1 MSTKILH
8 IENLLKNLPSTPW
21 VYQMK
26 DAMGKVI
33 YVWKSINL
41 KSRVSSYFRDKG
53 GLTLAKKQMVGKI
66 IDIETIL
73 CESEVE
79 ALVLETNLIKHL
91 TPKYNILMKD
101 DKNLA
106 YIKITPWPVPEI
118 IKTRQKSQDG
128 WLYFGPYTQWSNIYE
143 CVKQLKRIF
152 RIRNCKMRFGVDA
165 RTKKLEVTYTAGRA
179 IPCMDYYIWLCPW
192 PCLLDPEK
200 IDAHSENVLHMKEFL
215 RWEHLSII
223 DTLKS
228 KMQAHAKQLEFEEA
242 QKIKILLDA
251 IWHISEKQ
259 LARDALPWDHDIFV
273 MLEKYEKLYVWV
285 LQVRNGHIIGIF
297 RHTIEGSLDTRD
309 DMIVQFLARQYIVS
323 DDTTTLSLPDSI
335 ILTTEIQD
343 HALLS
348 FFAEKNIFLNM
359 NPVWV
364 RKELFD
370 FAQNQLREYAYKSE
384 LATLEQKTLTRAH
397 METILTRLGYSLPK
411 KWEIIFECYDIS
423 HTHGQF
429 TYASRVLIS
438 NGKPD
443 TSRYKKYKI
452 KTLSDGMID
461 DFASHREVMTRRII
475 EGMEYGNLPHLI
487 IIDGGKWQLSSAL
500 RWLQDGLYIYYK
512 KDTSLSDTDIRE
524 RLDIF
529 LSTFPLCSIAKREE
543 EVFVPRDKV
552 PILFEH
558 GSPELMVLQKA
569 RDESHRFSIT
579 ANRSARMKSMKKNI
593 LEELPWFGPVTRKK
607 LLTLAGSIDD
617 IKNLSIADLESI
629 CSKSQIQTLRDHGL
643 LS

>member
-1 MSTKILH
+1 
-8 IENLLKNLPSTPW
+8 
-21 VYQMK
+21 
-26 DAMGKVI
+26 
-33 YVWKSINL
+33 
-41 KSRVSSYFRDKG
+41 
-53 GLTLAKKQMVGKI
+53 
-66 IDIETIL
+66 
-73 CESEVE
+73 
-79 ALVLETNLIKHL
+79 
-91 TPKYNILMKD
+91 MKD

-106 YIKITPWPVPEI
+106 YIKITTGPVPEI
-118 IKTRQKSQDG
+118 IKTRQKNQDG
-128 WLYFGPYTQWSNIYE
+128 GLYFGPYTQWSNIYE

-152 RIRNCKMRFGVDA
+152 RIRSCKMRFA
-165 RTKKLEVTYTAGRA
+165 TNTHTKKLEVTYTAGRA

-200 IDAHSENVLHMKEFL
+200 IDAHAENVLHMKEFL
-215 RWEHLSII
+215 RGEHISII
-223 DTLKS
+223 DTLKV
-228 KMQAHAKQLEFEEA
+228 KMQEHAKKMEFEEA

-251 IWHISEKQ
+251 IGHISEKQ

-285 LQVRNGHIIGIF
+285 LQVRNGHIIWIF
-297 RHTIEGSLDTRD
+297 RHTIERSLDTRD
-309 DMIVQFLARQYIVS
+309 DMIVQFLARQYIIS
-323 DDTTTLSLPDSI
+323 DDMTTVSLPDSI
-335 ILTTEIQD
+335 ILTTDLQD
-343 HALLS
+343 QALLS
-348 FFAEKNIFLNM
+348 FFAEKNIYLNTT
-359 NPVWV
+359 PLWV

-397 METILTRLGYSLPK
+397 MENILTRLWYPIPK

-461 DFASHREVMTRRII
+461 DFASHKEVMTRRII
-475 EGMEYGNLPHLI
+475 EGMEYDNLPHLI
-487 IIDGGKWQLSSAL
+487 IIDGWKGQLSSAL
-500 RWLQDGLYIYYK
+500 RWLQEGLYTYYK
-512 KDTSLSDTDIRE
+512 KDSTLSDVHIRE
-524 RLDIF
+524 QIDTF

-543 EVFVPRDKV
+543 EIFVPRDKA

-593 LEELPWFGPVTRKK
+593 LEELPWFGPVTRKN
-607 LLTLAGSIDD
+607 LLKLAGSIED
-617 IKNLSIADLESI
+617 IKQLPLLDLESV
-629 CSKSQIQTLRDHGL
+629 CTKTQIQILRDHGII
-643 LS
+643 